1 MRLSASADSLLDM
14 LEIRALSV
22 DEMSNAR
29 YVVASS
35 FARGA
40 SEHYSQPQIDAF
52 VAFVRSPQYTDLLVG
67 NRAYGAFIDGEMV
80 GVAAWS
86 IAEMKSPTARL
97 LAVFVLPLFGGNGIG
112 TRLVEYLEEEAR
124 ATGYR
129 AQETSALL
137 GARGFFE
144 HLGYHETGAA
154 SWSLPSGHTIPV
166 AMMRKMGERRA
177 DVMH

>member
-1 MRLSASADSLLDM
+1 MRLPASTESLLDM

-35 FARGA
+35 FARDA
-40 SEHYSQPQIDAF
+40 SEHYSRPQIDAF
-52 VAFVRSPQYTDLLVG
+52 VEYVRSPQYSDLLVG
-67 NRAYGAFIDGEMV
+67 NRSYGAFIDAEMV
-80 GVAAWS
+80 GVAAWT
-86 IAEMKSPTARL
+86 ITETESPTARL
-97 LAVFVLPLFGGNGIG
+97 LAVFVLPLFSGNGIG

-129 AQETSALL
+129 AQETSALF

-144 HLGYHETGAA
+144 HLGYHETGEA
-154 SWSLPSGHTIPV
+154 SWSLPSGRTIPV
-166 AMMRKMGERRA
+166 AMMRKAGDGRA
-177 DVMH
+177 DLMH

>member
-1 MRLSASADSLLDM
+1 MRLSTSADSLLDM

-22 DEMSNAR
+22 DEMSTAR
-29 YVVASS
+29 YVVTNS
-35 FARGA
+35 FAKGA
-40 SEHYSQPQIDAF
+40 SGHYSQPQIDAF
-52 VAFVRSPQYTDLLVG
+52 IAFVRSPQYGDLLIG

-80 GVAAWS
+80 GVGAWS
-86 IAEMKSPTARL
+86 ITEMKSPTARL
-97 LAVFVLPLFGGNGIG
+97 LAVFVLPLFSGNGIG
-112 TRLVEYLEEEAR
+112 TRLAEYLEEEAR

-144 HLGYHETGAA
+144 HLGYHVTGEAI
-154 SWSLPSGHTIPV
+154 WSLPSGRAIPV
-166 AMMRKMGERRA
+166 AMMRKAGDGRA